1 MRHPLHRA
9 TYVPSRWR
17 NVAGASALLV
27 LTGALSGLGC
37 AGPRQEAGGRTGA
50 GGTGTTAI
58 LASENRHPAG
68 TLRDGVLTVRL
79 IAADG
84 AWYPEGPGRVALE
97 VEAFGEEG
105 GPLTAPGPLLRVPA
119 GTVIHASV
127 RNATAAG
134 DTLVVWGLGER
145 PAAAAEPVRIPPGVT
160 VELRFPAPAPG
171 TYFYA
176 ASTTGAAVP
185 ERYGRDAQL
194 HGALVVDPA
203 GHTAAPADRPMIISW
218 WMQFAEPEPGPES
231 APERG
236 TMAINGRTWP
246 YTERFHVAV
255 HDTLTWRWIN
265 LTDAPHPM
273 HLHGFYFRV
282 DAVGDNAADT
292 VYAPAARRL
301 AVTET
306 VWPYRT
312 ATTTWAPDRP
322 GNWLFHCHFA
332 FHISSHLSLG
342 EADAR
347 AHAPSSHRHE
357 HGHAGDGHGMAGLV
371 LGIEAAPGLGYA
383 PPDYHRARPL
393 RLIVSSEGGPGAP
406 LRFGYHL
413 HDGGPEPGGARA
425 PGPVLVLAQHEP
437 VAITVVNRSAQR
449 AAVHWHGIELES
461 FADGVPGWSGDPGR
475 LFRPIAPQDSFVAR
489 FIPPRAG
496 TFMYHSHFNELEQL
510 GRGLY
515 GAIVVTPDGRMD
527 PARDHLVIISD
538 AAPDRPGP
546 PTPLVNGHP
555 EPPGIT
561 LTGGEPNRLRL
572 VNITAM
578 DIAVLRLVRD
588 GEPLAWAPV
597 AKDGADL
604 PRHQSEPGPAVA
616 RIGAGEI
623 LDVEVTL
630 AAGESAELR
639 IHRGRRTVVVPV
651 RAH

>member
-1 MRHPLHRA
+1 MRPFVNSAASGGRPGRRTAARTSAVLVLGGALLAAGCARA
-9 TYVPSRWR
+9 RQE
-17 NVAGASALLV
+17 VAGAPGV
-27 LTGALSGLGC
+27 DGSG
-37 AGPRQEAGGRTGA
+37 
-50 GGTGTTAI
+50 TAVI
-58 LASENRHPAG
+58 LANENRRSAG
-68 TLRDGVLTVRL
+68 SLRDGVLTVRL
-79 IAADG
+79 VAADG
-84 AWYPEGPGRVALE
+84 AWYPEGPGRIALE

-119 GTVIHASV
+119 GTFVHARV

-145 PAAAAEPVRIPPGVT
+145 PAAAGEPVRIAPGET
-160 VELRFPAPAPG
+160 AELRFPAPPPG

-194 HGALVVDPA
+194 HGAIVVDPA
-203 GHTAAPADRPMIISW
+203 GHATDPSDRPMVISW
-218 WMQFAEPEPGPES
+218 WMHFDEPPGPDSE
-231 APERG
+231 PDRG

-282 DAVGDNAADT
+282 DAVGNNAADT
-292 VYAPAARRL
+292 VYLHGDRRL

-306 VWPYRT
+306 VWPLRT

-322 GNWLFHCHFA
+322 GNWVFHCHFA
-332 FHISSHLSLG
+332 LHISPLLSLG
-342 EADAR
+342 EPDAR
-347 AHAPSSHRHE
+347 AHAPSSHRHP
-357 HGHAGDGHGMAGLV
+357 HGHDHDGHGMAGLV

-383 PPDYHRARPL
+383 PPDYRGARQL
-393 RLIVSSEGGPGAP
+393 RLIVSSEGEPGGP

-425 PGPVLVLAQHEP
+425 PGPVLVLARDEP
-437 VAITVVNRSAQR
+437 VAVTVVNRSPQP

-475 LFRPIAPQDSFVAR
+475 LFHPIAPQDSFIAR
-489 FIPPRAG
+489 FTPPRAG

-527 PARDHLVIISD
+527 PARDHLVIFSD
-538 AAPDRPGP
+538 DAPDRPGP
-546 PTPLVNGHP
+546 PVLLVNGHR
-555 EPPGIT
+555 EPRTVT
-561 LTGGEPNRLRL
+561 LTPGEPNRVRL
-572 VNITAM
+572 INITAM
-578 DIAVLRLVRD
+578 GIVVPRLVRE
-588 GEPLAWAPV
+588 GEPLVWTPV

-604 PRHQSEPGPAVA
+604 PPHQRASRPAVA

-623 LDVEVTL
+623 LDVEVVL

-639 IHRGRRTVVVPV
+639 IRLNTREVVVPV
-651 RAH
+651 RAR